1 MCSCR
6 RFLFEH
12 DLRANAFHVCR
23 EGKPVS
29 TFPDHALAA
38 LPFTALACLGYGWPR
53 PRWLCAMM
61 LTSPTFASSL
71 QRKLVAV
78 GGKHCAAPMKG
89 LEGGSV
95 ADRDDGGLWQYGFD

>member
-1 MCSCR
+1 MYSCR

-12 DLRANAFHVCR
+12 DLRANAFRVCR

-38 LPFTALACLGYGWPR
+38 LSFTAFACLSYGWPR
-53 PRWLCAMM
+53 PRWLCALMF
-61 LTSPTFASSL
+61 TSRAFGSAL

-78 GGKHCAAPMKG
+78 SGKHCVAAVKG
-89 LEGGSV
+89 LE
-95 ADRDDGGLWQYGFD
+95 R